1 VSVFLVRSNADA
13 LEIAQPEP
21 WKGQFLHDF
30 AVHLGVD
37 GVVIPGGAD
46 SVSMSM

>member
-13 LEIAQPEP
+13 LE
-21 WKGQFLHDF
+21 GQFLHDF

-46 SVSMSM
+46 SVSMSK